1 VQVGARAQRLPAGTQ
16 HVAPRVR
23 PRVPRRLPLAV
34 VLGDCDMVRTLGL
47 AGIRSAVVTRSPA
60 NYSRY
65 AAERIEWADNWG
77 DPARLLRNVL
87 GYAARCDE
95 PPPLFYQHDGDLA
108 FVSRNREALREGT
121 RFVVGDADLVE
132 QLMDKT
138 RFAGLAERLGLPVP
152 RTAVVRARPG
162 SDAPELPLEFPVIV
176 KPLCRVDLIWKPLAG
191 SSKAIRI
198 DTPEG
203 FRGLWPVL
211 ADAECDVVAQELVEG
226 GEDQIESYHAY
237 VDSDGEVAGEFTGR
251 KVRTWPR
258 EFGHTTALEITDR
271 DDVRSVGRSCM
282 ERLGLR
288 GVAKLDFK
296 RAPDGSLLLLEVNPR
311 FNLWHLPGA
320 VAGVNL
326 PALVYADLAGI
337 ERPAVRSRPRAGVCW
352 TVPWHD
358 LRAAR
363 SWGTGLGRWAAW
375 QLRCETRH
383 VLSVDDP
390 MPFTRGML
398 WPRVARRLRRR

>member
-1 VQVGARAQRLPAGTQ
+1 
-16 HVAPRVR
+16 
-23 PRVPRRLPLAV
+23 
-34 VLGDCDMVRTLGL
+34 MVRALGL
-47 AGIRSAVVTRSPA
+47 AGIQTAVVTRSPA
-60 NYSRY
+60 THSRY
-65 AAERIEWADNWG
+65 VAERIEWADNWG

-121 RFVVGDADLVE
+121 RFVVGDGKLVE

-162 SDAPELPLEFPVIV
+162 TDAPDLALEFPVIV

-191 SSKAIRI
+191 TSKAIRL
-198 DTPEG
+198 DTAEG
-203 FRGLWPVL
+203 FRGLWPLL
-211 ADAECDVVAQELVEG
+211 AEAECDVVVQELVPG
-226 GEDQIESYHAY
+226 GEERIESYHAY
-237 VDSDGEVAGEFTGR
+237 VDSDGAVAGEFTGR
-251 KVRTWPR
+251 KVRTFPR
-258 EFGHTTALEITDR
+258 EFGHTTALEITDC
-271 DDVRSVGRSCM
+271 DDVRSVGRWCM
-282 ERLGLR
+282 ERLGLV

-296 RAPDGSLLLLEVNPR
+296 RAPDGSLSLLEVNPR

-326 PALVYADLAGI
+326 PALVYADLVGV
-337 ERPAVRSRPRAGVCW
+337 ERPAVRARPRAGVRW

-363 SWGTGLGRWAAW
+363 SWGTGMARWAAW

-383 VLSVDDP
+383 VLSLDDP
-390 MPFTRGML
+390 MPFVRGMVA
-398 WPRVARRLRRR
+398 PRVARRLRLR